1 MGLRAFSGV
10 YVFGDSLVDVGNA
23 LDLAEVYD
31 FFPFTSLPDGAP
43 STGRGYFKGRFTDG
57 FNYADLISNKFIGV
71 PTKPVFPF
79 GYDDPLL
86 GISFGFFS
94 DPKGNNLNFAYGGA
108 QIRQGGEAV
117 PDMDDQTDAFRDAV
131 DGKADGD
138 ALHLFT
144 FGANDVHD
152 YVPALGPWRD
162 LDSVQASMR
171 KDAAEFIE
179 EIRQVIDIG
188 VDHILIT
195 GVPDVGLQPYYNG
208 LADEAQRRAVA
219 TEYCRM
225 LDGMIQAEIAELRVL
240 RPDAEIVYVS
250 FTGMSDFIFD
260 NLERI
265 YPASAIYPPNES
277 SLVFMDRLHPTAQL
291 HAHAAAY
298 LIDAVNGVPSGEAAP
313 MTQPDLAL
321 RGSIAVK
328 EETDRLTFSLA
339 ANSTFTFEMLGLSS
353 GKLTANAWGTL
364 ADPELRII
372 GPDGTMVASNDDGG
386 LGLDAYGRFTT
397 TVAGN
402 YTVELRGIGVLTG
415 AYLLQA
421 DNATVQN
428 DSYTVRSS
436 STLVVEGPGGGTD
449 RVYTTVSYQLAKGS
463 AIEVLSTTNSS
474 GTATLNLIGNE
485 LAQTIIGNAAVNN
498 IDGKGG
504 NDSLHGKGGADVFAF
519 TTALGSGN
527 VDRIGDF
534 SAAEDSIRLEN
545 AVFAGLPIGALATGA
560 FHTGPVA
567 ADADDRIIFDAV
579 TRKLYFDPD
588 GAGGAAQVQFAT
600 VAGSD
605 LHLTAADFFVV

>member
-1 MGLRAFSGV
+1 MSLRTFSGV
-10 YVFGDSLVDVGNA
+10 YVFGDSLVDAGNA
-23 LDLAEVYD
+23 LDLAQVYD

-43 STGRGYFKGRFTDG
+43 STGRGYYKGRFTDG
-57 FNYADLISNKFIGV
+57 FTYADLLSNKFIGV

-94 DPKGNNLNFAYGGA
+94 DPNGHNLNFAYGGA

-131 DGKADGD
+131 DGEADGD

-152 YVPALGPWRD
+152 YVPATGPWRD
-162 LDSVQASMR
+162 LESVRASMER
-171 KDAAEFIE
+171 DAAEFIE
-179 EIRQVIDIG
+179 EIRQAIDIG
-188 VDHILIT
+188 VEHILIT

-208 LADEAQRRAVA
+208 LFDEAQRRAVA
-219 TEYCRM
+219 TEYARM
-225 LDGMIQAEIAELRVL
+225 LDDMIQAEIAELRTL
-240 RPDAEIVYVS
+240 RPEAEIIYVS
-250 FTGMSDFIFD
+250 FTEMGDFIFD

-265 YPASAIYPPNES
+265 YPASAIYPANRS

-298 LIDAVNGVPSGEAAP
+298 LIDAVNGAPSGEAVRMA
-313 MTQPDLAL
+313 QPDLAL
-321 RGSIAVK
+321 RGSIASKGEV
-328 EETDRLTFSLA
+328 DRSTFSLA
-339 ANSTFTFEMLGLSS
+339 ANSTFTFELLGLSS
-353 GKLTANAWGTL
+353 GKLTADAWGTL

-372 GPDGTMVASNDDGG
+372 GPDGSVVASNDDGG
-386 LGLDAYGRFTT
+386 LGLDAFLQFTT
-397 TVAGN
+397 KAAGN
-402 YTVELRGIGVLTG
+402 YTVELRGVGVLTG

-421 DNATVQN
+421 DNAAVGN

-463 AIEVLSTTNSS
+463 AIEVLSTSNTS
-474 GTATLNLIGNE
+474 GTAALNLTGNE
-485 LAQTIIGNAAVNN
+485 LAQTIIGNAAANI

-545 AVFAGLPIGALATGA
+545 AVFAGLPAGALAAGAFRTGA
-560 FHTGPVA
+560 A
-567 ADADDRIIFDAV
+567 AVDADDRIIFDPVA
-579 TRKLYFDPD
+579 RKLYFDPD
-588 GAGGAAQVQFAT
+588 GTGGAAQVLFAT

-605 LHLTAADFFVV
+605 LNLTAADFFLV